1 MQIKVLNNFDIPT
14 SNAGAMVNETALF
27 LMTKKS
33 LATSALVETGST
45 SRYVTDAL
53 VMKTDIR
60 DGGCGSAWP
69 DLAKILKYLEII
81 ISMYFVKFSV

>member
-69 DLAKILKYLEII
+69 SWQKFKSIWKLLLVCIL
-81 ISMYFVKFSV
+81 